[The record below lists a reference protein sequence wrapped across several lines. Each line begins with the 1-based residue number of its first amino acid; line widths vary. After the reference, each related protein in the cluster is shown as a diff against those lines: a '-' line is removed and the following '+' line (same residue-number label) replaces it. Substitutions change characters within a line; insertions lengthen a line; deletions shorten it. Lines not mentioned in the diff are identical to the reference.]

1 MDWGTP
7 QDLFDRLSKEFGGF
21 DLDVCAN
28 AENAKCPRYF
38 TEKDDGLS
46 QDWKGYCWMNP
57 PYGREIGKWIEKA
70 YHAAGKP
77 THINPLGGDAT
88 VVCLLPARTDTQW
101 WHEYCM
107 KADTVRFIRGRL
119 KFEGSENSAP
129 FPSAI
134 VIFGQYPRYQW
145 GYFSYEGRQRRQAVS
160 GGQEAA
166 CTGSEGRA

>member
-7 QDLFDRLSKEFGGF
+7 QDLFDRLSEEFGGF

-46 QDWKGYCWMNP
+46 QDWKG
-57 PYGREIGKWIEKA
+57 
-70 YHAAGKP
+70 
-77 THINPLGGDAT
+77 
-88 VVCLLPARTDTQW
+88 RTDTQW

-119 KFEGSENSAP
+119 KFEGSDNSAP